1 MIIYSK
7 KIGFSLDRLY
17 DYLKRGGDTMVKEF
31 VQEKVAQ
38 LREQANMT
46 QRDLS
51 LTLGM
56 SESYINQV
64 ETGRT
69 LPSLEAIEYIC
80 QYFQIT
86 VNDFFDLSKTN
97 PVRQNQLIE
106 ATAGLQNSQIDNLIE
121 IAKGYKLLNNQ
132 K

>member
-1 MIIYSK
+1 
-7 KIGFSLDRLY
+7 
-17 DYLKRGGDTMVKEF
+17 MVKEF